1 MTLDSSSLD
10 IVAAA
15 ALFATAIGAWM
26 LAAPLSLRARLYLR
40 FAAVLLSALAISVPL
55 HMADVTG
62 LLLLPLASA
71 ALMIGALARFAKPL
85 PVLPACLAL
94 VLGQAG
100 GLGAVISGNAMLA
113 LVPVMVAGLVVIA
126 AAIHDIAVMPVLAG
140 AGLIASGLAFMQQG
154 VRGGLL
160 LFCASALIGLVRPQ
174 LLRSSSSA
182 MRDEV
187 SAAISRFHHHGP
199 APVGHRL
206 TKELG
211 DKGRNQAR
219 SVPKRVEAGRVIAIQ
234 ALGLNVPHRF
244 VPAAVA
250 VGFLPAQGAGC
261 AGFLDRAR
269 GQGAELLSL
278 HRHLSQRQQS
288 RACQGTRKCGTIN
301 ASAW

>member
-1 MTLDSSSLD
+1 MTLDSSLD

-15 ALFATAIGAWM
+15 ALFGTAIGAWM
-26 LAAPLSLRARLYLR
+26 LAAPLSMRARLYLR

-55 HMADVTG
+55 RMADVTG

-100 GLGAVISGNAMLA
+100 GLGAVISGNAMPA

-126 AAIHDIAVMPVLAG
+126 AAIHDIVVMPVLAG

-182 MRDEV
+182 MRDE
-187 SAAISRFHHHGP
+187 SARP
-199 APVGHRL
+199 
-206 TKELG
+206 
-211 DKGRNQAR
+211 
-219 SVPKRVEAGRVIAIQ
+219 
-234 ALGLNVPHRF
+234 
-244 VPAAVA
+244 
-250 VGFLPAQGAGC
+250 
-261 AGFLDRAR
+261 
-269 GQGAELLSL
+269 
-278 HRHLSQRQQS
+278 
-288 RACQGTRKCGTIN
+288 
-301 ASAW
+301 